1 MVRRS
6 VHILIFLL
14 ILSACGDPAS
24 REASNPTKPDVLAS
38 TTFLA
43 DIVRNIAGERLVIK
57 SLLPVGADPHS
68 YQPTPKDLVKINES
82 KLLVINGLEYE
93 HFLESLL
100 ENAGGER
107 SIITASDGLEPRT
120 MEDEEN
126 AGKMAS
132 DPHMWLDPSRMV
144 TYVENIRAGLTQYD
158 RNGAD
163 VYQSNADEYTAKL
176 MNLDEWIKDQVAQI
190 PPERRLLVTN
200 HEALGYFSEHY
211 GFKVIGTV
219 LPSVSSDASASAGQL
234 AELIDGIK
242 ASGASAI
249 FLDASENP
257 TLAQQIAD
265 ETEIIVITDLHLE
278 SLTDGPP
285 AATYIDMMEHNVTQI
300 ANVLH

>member
-1 MVRRS
+1 MRRFIP
-6 VHILIFLL
+6 ILIFLL
-14 ILSACGDPAS
+14 ILSACGGATS
-24 REASNPTKPDVLAS
+24 SETSNPTEPDVLAS
-38 TTFLA
+38 ATFLA
-43 DIVRNIAGERLVIK
+43 DIVRNIAGERLVVQ

-68 YQPTPKDLVKINES
+68 YQPTPQDLVKINES

-107 SIITASDGLEPRT
+107 SIITASDGLEPHT

-126 AGKMAS
+126 AGQMAS
-132 DPHMWLDPSRMV
+132 DPHMWLDPTRV
-144 TYVENIRAGLTQYD
+144 ATYVENIRAGLTQYD
-158 RNGAD
+158 PEGAQT
-163 VYQSNADEYTAKL
+163 YQTNADEYTAKL
-176 MNLDEWIKDQVAQI
+176 MNLDEWIKEQVAQI

-211 GFKVIGTV
+211 GFTVIGTV

-234 AELIDGIK
+234 ATLVDGIK

-257 TLAQQIAD
+257 NLAQQIAD

-285 AATYIDMMEHNVTQI
+285 AATYVDMMQHNVMQI
-300 ANVLH
+300 VIALR

>member
-24 REASNPTKPDVLAS
+24 RETSNPTKPDVLAS

-43 DIVRNIAGERLVIK
+43 DIVRNIAGERLVVQ

-132 DPHMWLDPSRMV
+132 DPHMWLDPSRVV

-285 AATYIDMMEHNVTQI
+285 AATYIDMMQHNVMQI
-300 ANVLH
+300 VSALH

>member
-1 MVRRS
+1 MLRCFAC
-6 VHILIFLL
+6 FLL
-14 ILSACGDPAS
+14 LLVILSACGGS
-24 REASNPTKPDVLAS
+24 QQNISESEVLTS

-43 DIVRNIAGERLVIK
+43 DITQNIAGDQLVVQ

-68 YQPTPKDLVKINES
+68 YQPTPQDLVKINHS

-93 HFLESLL
+93 HFLEPLL

-107 SIITASDGLEPRT
+107 SIITASDGLAPRT

-126 AGKMAS
+126 AGQMVS
-132 DPHMWLDPSRMV
+132 DPHMWLDPSRV
-144 TYVENIRAGLTQYD
+144 ITYVENIRAGLAEYD
-158 RNGAD
+158 PEGAET
-163 VYQSNADEYTAKL
+163 YQTNADEYTRKL

-200 HEALGYFSEHY
+200 HEALSYFSDRY
-211 GFKVIGTV
+211 GFTVIGTV

-234 AELIDGIK
+234 ATLVDEIK
-242 ASGASAI
+242 ASGVSTI

-257 TLAQQIAD
+257 NLAQQIAD
-265 ETEIIVITDLHLE
+265 ETEIIVVTDLHLE

-285 AATYIDMMEHNVTQI
+285 AASYLDMMQHNVMQI
-300 ANVLH
+300 VSALR